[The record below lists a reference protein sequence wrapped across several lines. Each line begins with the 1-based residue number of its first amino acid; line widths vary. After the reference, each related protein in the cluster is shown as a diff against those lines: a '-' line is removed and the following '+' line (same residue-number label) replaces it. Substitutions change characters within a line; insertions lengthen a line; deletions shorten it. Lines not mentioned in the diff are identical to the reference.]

1 MRPAAVA
8 HWLPSFEGW
17 AEPPPLACSA
27 GCALRFRTRLRRL
40 PMRGEL
46 RVLEVTPGRVR
57 LQLRLGLFG
66 LEARVSLGP
75 EPGVEGATRIGLV
88 VTIANEVALVS
99 GSLDR
104 FEVRKLAS
112 AIAEQTL
119 AQLASYAE
127 HAAYR
132 DAIA

>member
-1 MRPAAVA
+1 MRPETAA

-17 AEPPPLACSA
+17 VEPPPFACA
-27 GCALRFRTRLRRL
+27 PGCALRFRTRLRRL
-40 PMRGEL
+40 PARGEL

-66 LEARVSLGP
+66 LDARVSLGP
-75 EPGVEGATRIGLV
+75 EPGVERATRIGLV
-88 VTIANEVALVS
+88 ITIANEVALVS

-127 HAAYR
+127 HASYR
-132 DAIA
+132 EAIS